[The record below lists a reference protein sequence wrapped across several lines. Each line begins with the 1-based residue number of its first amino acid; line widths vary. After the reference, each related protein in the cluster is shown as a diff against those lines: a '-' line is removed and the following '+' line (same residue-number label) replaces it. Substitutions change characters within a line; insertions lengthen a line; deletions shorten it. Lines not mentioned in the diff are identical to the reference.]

1 MKQNYNK
8 KTTTSVSFKS
18 FVPLTRSVIGKNST
32 NVQLDYSLVGISV
45 QPLMC
50 RDKLCKLIF
59 RDTNSSNIARI
70 FDIYHLIEISSNKQI
85 IKDQSVD
92 VDLVVELNYKTIIIN
107 KIDKKISFNFIVQLE
122 TNFTDELKNSSKK
135 YFGLQGLKCVE
146 NDNLN
151 LQANININNNK
162 FIEQKKITNNL
173 IFFDTYKTS
182 IIFPISV
189 DLMLCLNMLK
199 GYNELL
205 LNGQKRKQKELAVI
219 FIGSIVRKIVLGAKE
234 IFVGEFKIST
244 LH

>member
-1 MKQNYNK
+1 M
-8 KTTTSVSFKS
+8 
-18 FVPLTRSVIGKNST
+18 
-32 NVQLDYSLVGISV
+32 
-45 QPLMC
+45 
-50 RDKLCKLIF
+50 
-59 RDTNSSNIARI
+59 
-70 FDIYHLIEISSNKQI
+70 
-85 IKDQSVD
+85 
-92 VDLVVELNYKTIIIN
+92 
-107 KIDKKISFNFIVQLE
+107 
-122 TNFTDELKNSSKK
+122 
-135 YFGLQGLKCVE
+135 
-146 NDNLN
+146 
-151 LQANININNNK
+151 
-162 FIEQKKITNNL
+162 